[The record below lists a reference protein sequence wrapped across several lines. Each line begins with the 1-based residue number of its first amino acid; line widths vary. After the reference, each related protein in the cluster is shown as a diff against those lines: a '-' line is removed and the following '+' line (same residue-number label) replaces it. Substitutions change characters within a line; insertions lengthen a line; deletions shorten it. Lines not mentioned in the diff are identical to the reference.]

1 MLQQKFV
8 DGTELWQKF
17 WWWHRNPWVGT
28 QWLREGRGTKTLPW
42 RRPVFRKKRLR
53 EVRRHQENA
62 ELQDRSSQKGKV
74 GRRARCLQRGQYSSD
89 GGEAVA
95 LLTGQLWGLCCYRFS
110 KKNGS
115 GEGSREFILLFP
127 EKLGTWGRHNKLKQ
141 KQGGWE
147 VFVFQNSKNVHMF
160 LANGGGAGLVMCE
173 RR

>member
-53 EVRRHQENA
+53 EVRRHPENA

-89 GGEAVA
+89 GGRQWHCWRGNCGVFAA
-95 LLTGQLWGLCCYRFS
+95 TDLAKRMGQG
-110 KKNGS
+110 K
-115 GEGSREFILLFP
+115 
-127 EKLGTWGRHNKLKQ
+127 
-141 KQGGWE
+141 
-147 VFVFQNSKNVHMF
+147 
-160 LANGGGAGLVMCE
+160 GAGNLFYFFLRSLVHEDGTINWSRNKVDGRFLFFRIAKMCTCF
-173 RR
+173 